1 MKTNNICR
9 KLYGQSDW
17 KQTMMRLLPA
27 ICMIL
32 FASLGCFAADGTSA
46 GVGAFTEVESQ
57 VKQYIKPVRDV
68 VYVIAA
74 VISIVG
80 AFNIYHKMSNGDQDV
95 KKTIMLTI
103 GGCISLIALA
113 TALPKFFGQ

>member
-46 GVGAFTEVESQ
+46 GVGAFEQVSSQ
-57 VKQYIKPVRDV
+57 IQEYISPVKKLI
-68 VYVIAA
+68 YVIAA
-74 VISIVG
+74 VISLVG

-103 GGCISLIALA
+103 GGCIGLIALA
-113 TALPKFFGQ
+113 TALPKFFGY

>member
-32 FASLGCFAADGTSA
+32 FASFSGFAQDAGA
-46 GVGAFTEVESQ
+46 GVGAFTSVETNI
-57 VKQYIKPVRDV
+57 KEYIVPVRKLI
-68 VYVIAA
+68 YVIAA
-74 VISIVG
+74 VISLVG

-103 GGCISLIALA
+103 GGCIGLIAMA
-113 TALPKFFGQ
+113 TALPKFFGY